1 MSLDLSSM
9 PRWLRRLALLLR
21 RDVVERSMDAELLG
35 HIEYEIEEHV
45 RRGMTPDAAR
55 RRALCDFGSVEAV
68 KEYARDTRGIRPL
81 ERVRAL
87 PGVDCA
93 GIVNARPF
101 GGLGPA
107 TTVRDARTPP
117 PPGILPPVTDIRFA
131 DAGYFRTLRM
141 ATTRGRLFSDAN
153 VTGPAQAVINE
164 SLAAAV
170 WPGQDPVGHDLAI
183 EINGGTTATVVGVVA
198 DHHLMD
204 ARTPVRPAAYL
215 SEPRFPDVQRDLFVR
230 GVAPDILVPSLRAAV
245 AVLEPSLPLYQVTT
259 MSDLVG
265 TSLAGDRFTTALL
278 GAFAVVA
285 LLLAAVGIFGVF
297 SADVTARR
305 REIGVRIALGAG
317 SWRVVSLL
325 LRRALTRAL
334 AGIVAGAIVALLLA
348 RFMASLLFS
357 VSPSD
362 PASLA
367 AVTAL
372 LLTIAGAAT
381 LVPALKALRA
391 SPLDVLRSE

>member
-1 MSLDLSSM
+1 
-9 PRWLRRLALLLR
+9 
-21 RDVVERSMDAELLG
+21 
-35 HIEYEIEEHV
+35 
-45 RRGMTPDAAR
+45 
-55 RRALCDFGSVEAV
+55 
-68 KEYARDTRGIRPL
+68 
-81 ERVRAL
+81 
-87 PGVDCA
+87 
-93 GIVNARPF
+93 
-101 GGLGPA
+101 
-107 TTVRDARTPP
+107 
-117 PPGILPPVTDIRFA
+117 
-131 DAGYFRTLRM
+131 M